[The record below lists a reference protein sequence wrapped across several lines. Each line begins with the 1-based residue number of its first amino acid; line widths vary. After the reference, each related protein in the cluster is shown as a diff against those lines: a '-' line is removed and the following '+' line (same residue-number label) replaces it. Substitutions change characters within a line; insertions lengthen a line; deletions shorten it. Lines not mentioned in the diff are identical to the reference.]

1 MRGLVRLMKVIE
13 PMADLLPVAAAT
25 LIAATSWHLFGG
37 PGQMLVAK
45 LATFVLALQRLN
57 IRLGKVAMSFNQ
69 LAENSGRLALLD
81 QLLDDHNKQFRRTG
95 GRPFQG
101 LRRSISFEQVE
112 LTYPSR
118 DQPTLKAINLE
129 IPLGSTLAM
138 VGPSGAGKSS
148 LTDLLVG
155 LLAPTG
161 GQIRVDGIDLQNIE
175 LNSWQQKIGIVS
187 QDYQVLNASV
197 ADNIAFG
204 RPGVSL
210 AQIEAAASRAGAA
223 GFIAALPQGYD
234 SILGERGHRLS
245 GGQRQRISLARA
257 LLAEP
262 DLLIL
267 DEATSALDSHSE
279 GQILD
284 NLRALPGTRTVV
296 MVAHRLSSITHAD
309 RIVVLKD
316 GHIVEEGRHEDLLAL
331 GGMYSGLWQRQ
342 ARQKPL
348 SDR

>member
-1 MRGLVRLMKVIE
+1 
-13 PMADLLPVAAAT
+13 
-25 LIAATSWHLFGG
+25 
-37 PGQMLVAK
+37 
-45 LATFVLALQRLN
+45 
-57 IRLGKVAMSFNQ
+57 
-69 LAENSGRLALLD
+69 
-81 QLLDDHNKQFRRTG
+81 
-95 GRPFQG
+95 
-101 LRRSISFEQVE
+101 
-112 LTYPSR
+112 
-118 DQPTLKAINLE
+118 
-129 IPLGSTLAM
+129 
-138 VGPSGAGKSS
+138 
-148 LTDLLVG
+148 
-155 LLAPTG
+155 
-161 GQIRVDGIDLQNIE
+161 VDGIDLQNIE

-204 RPGVSL
+204 RPGVSS

-342 ARQKPL
+342 ARQQPL